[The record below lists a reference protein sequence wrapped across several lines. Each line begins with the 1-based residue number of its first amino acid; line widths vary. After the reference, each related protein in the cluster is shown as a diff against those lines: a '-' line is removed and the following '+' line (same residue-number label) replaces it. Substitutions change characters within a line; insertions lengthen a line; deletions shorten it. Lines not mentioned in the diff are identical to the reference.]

1 MKKFM
6 VFLGKLLLSASA
18 AVGLGAIGMA
28 WEWRF
33 EVILCA
39 FFFGGIFIALILG
52 VFDIED
58 DAPDSKHL
66 SVKDAAR
73 SMRPAA

>member
-1 MKKFM
+1 MKTMAFI
-6 VFLGKLLLSASA
+6 GKVLLSVACA
-18 AVGLGAIGMA
+18 IGLGAIGMA

-39 FFFGGIFIALILG
+39 FLFGGVFSALILG

>member
-1 MKKFM
+1 MKTM
-6 VFLGKLLLSASA
+6 VFIGKVLLSVACA
-18 AVGLGAIGMA
+18 IGLGAIGLA

-39 FFFGGIFIALILG
+39 FLFGGVFIALILG